1 MNNNEPV
8 ALRKL
13 EQVADRSYSSL
24 HDLMTARHG
33 CLTGGSSLI
42 GLLLQEDADNVSR

>member
-1 MNNNEPV
+1 M

-24 HDLMTARHG
+24 HDLMEA
-33 CLTGGSSLI
+33 L
-42 GLLLQEDADNVSR
+42 AAA